1 MEYTNVKGLVTG
13 VSDIAFGTATS
24 TLEDEAKIHD
34 MLDYYVS
41 IGGNYI
47 DTSRFY
53 GRGSGIQH
61 TEELLG
67 RWLAKGDNRSK
78 VIIQSKCCNPEM
90 DHTLTGV
97 RTSRAWAAPAPICMT
112 IYFSAVTT
120 CAWTA

>member
-47 DTSRFY
+47 DISRLLQAAAAAY
-53 GRGSGIQH
+53 STLKNCSAAGS
-61 TEELLG
+61 
-67 RWLAKGDNRSK
+67 
-78 VIIQSKCCNPEM
+78 P
-90 DHTLTGV
+90 
-97 RTSRAWAAPAPICMT
+97 RATIAAR
-112 IYFSAVTT
+112 
-120 CAWTA
+120 